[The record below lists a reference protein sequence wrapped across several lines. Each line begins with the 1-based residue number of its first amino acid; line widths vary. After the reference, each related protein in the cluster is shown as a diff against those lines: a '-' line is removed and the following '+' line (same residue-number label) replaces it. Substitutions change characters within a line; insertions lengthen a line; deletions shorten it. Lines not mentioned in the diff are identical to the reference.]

1 MRVEDIVA
9 YPEGALTLNEARQ
22 SLLDGEQALAQGVT
36 VFDLIQVTQVD
47 SSALSLIMSWQRK
60 AQESSRPL
68 SFRNIPDSLHSL
80 ARLYGLADLIH

>member
-22 SLLDGEQALAQGVT
+22 ALLEGEQALAQGVT

-60 AQESSRPL
+60 AQENSRPL

>member
-1 MRVEDIVA
+1 MRIEDIVA

-60 AQESSRPL
+60 AQASSRPL